1 MYVILILTVETKK
14 IELYNVFN
22 DRTVAQNELTN
33 AATKI
38 ANDLDN
44 SIIILSST
52 TEILVYNNN
61 IGFITSSKTLIK
73 ICSLHE
79 FAKYEAIEIEPVD

>member
-1 MYVILILTVETKK
+1 MYVILILTVDTKK

-38 ANDLDN
+38 ANELDN
-44 SIIILSST
+44 SIIILSSQY
-52 TEILVYNNN
+52 EILVYNNS
-61 IGFITSSKTLIK
+61 IGYITSAKTLVK

-79 FAKYEAIEIEPVD
+79 FAKYEAMEIEQVD